1 MFYSQT
7 FTVKRFAVV
16 VISVLIH
23 AASVFGQNNELRF
36 ERITMADGLSQGTG
50 NCLLKDHQG
59 FMWVGTALGLN
70 RYDGYSIKTYK
81 SVKSDSSTL
90 SYGHITCLFEDK
102 DSTLW
107 IGTLNGIN
115 RLNRRTETF
124 ARIKTP
130 PGAPELNRIICIT
143 QDAGGNRYF
152 GTEGG
157 ILFLKNGSDKA
168 RVFRSKAIP
177 QLEHKANQIR
187 KFFHHEG
194 TLLALTGVGLQK
206 VDSTGAFTLLSPTIE
221 KDFVLTHCILKDNI
235 NGYWFGTDLGLGYS
249 STLNL
254 TDIKFPFEQLQDV
267 AVMDIEED
275 ETGRLWIGTV
285 GKGLAILDKE
295 RRNVSFH
302 TKQISNEK
310 SLQNNAIVDIYKD
323 NTNIIWIGGF
333 GGGISKYDPSINRF
347 NTFRNQYSDNLMAL
361 IEASDGK
368 IWFVNGAT
376 GLLYIDPVTQETKN
390 IKSPGIWPYC
400 ITEDRNK
407 NIWAVQPGVGLA
419 KVEPSTNTLKLEI
432 PMPAGYTI
440 VAAQDG
446 LLYVSVQE
454 KCLIAIDPVTK
465 AIHEIDSS
473 KKIGYINFITQGK
486 TNNLWICGGK
496 GQLARLDITDRRLT
510 FLTFNHNGSP
520 VTDRLI
526 SVCEGANGLLWLAY
540 SGKGLFLADPKT
552 QRILKVYNTRN
563 GLPNDDVITILDDD
577 RGNLWV
583 STINGLVRF
592 DPIKEKFSTYT
603 TEDGLVDNE
612 FNSFVAFKN
621 KSGKLYFGGM
631 EGFNS
636 FYPGDII
643 DNTYTTPVV
652 FTDFK
657 INNRS
662 LPIRQSVDS
671 STYFLNEA
679 ISETKHVELS
689 HDQTVFSFEFAAL
702 NYSVP
707 SKNQYAYKMVGFDK
721 DWIYSGTKRSA
732 TYTNLAPGTYTFM
745 VKASN
750 NSGVW
755 NENGTSI
762 LLTIHPP
769 FYATWWAYV
778 IYVIVGFA
786 ILYAFWRYTAHRAQL
801 RNQLEIKSLESKK
814 LQEIDQIKTRF
825 YTNVSHEFRT
835 PLTLILGPL
844 ESATSLAASSGNL
857 QISRNLEMVNRNA
870 QRLLELINQL
880 MDFSKLE
887 SGNMKLQL
895 QESDI
900 VRFLRTCTLSFSSL
914 AVSKGIALQFK
925 TTAEYIITSFD
936 KDKLEKILNNL
947 LSNALKFTREGG
959 SVEVMVDVSNTGVVL
974 QVTDDGIG
982 IPEDKVEYIFN
993 RFYQLDNNA
1002 RTFEGTGIGLALLK
1016 ELVLLCNG
1024 EVQVKSEEGKGT
1036 VFVLTFPLRI
1046 NEMKAM
1052 HDGNPQTFVAGAV
1065 LEEGNAERVSPPV
1078 ESILHNETTHL
1089 AEGEQERQIILIVE
1103 DNQEIRSYIK
1113 TAFGNEFLILEAD
1126 NGEKGLAVAEKNIPD
1141 VVITDIMMPKMDG
1154 QELCRLLKTNEKTS
1168 HIPVIILTAKAS
1180 QENKLEGLETGA
1192 DDYITKPFYLKELQ
1206 VRVNN
1211 LLEQR
1216 ERLRKRFTQKV
1227 ILQPGEVAIT
1237 SADEAFLNKCIAVI
1251 EANMSNSEF
1260 SVDAFGKEIGMSRSQ
1275 LHRKLTALIDQSA
1288 SEFIR
1293 NMRLKRAAELI
1304 KKNYGNTAEVAYEVG
1319 FNSVSY
1325 FIKCFKEMYGKTPS
1339 EAKG

>member
-1 MFYSQT
+1 M
-7 FTVKRFAVV
+7 KRFAVV
-16 VISVLIH
+16 ALSVLIH

-50 NCLLKDHQG
+50 NCLLKDHKG
-59 FMWVGTALGLN
+59 FMWIGTALGLN
-70 RYDGYSIKTYK
+70 RFDGYAIKIFK

-115 RLNRRTETF
+115 RLNRKTETF
-124 ARIKTP
+124 TRIKTP
-130 PGAPELNRIICIT
+130 SGAPELRRITCIT
-143 QDAGGNRYF
+143 QDAAGNRYF

-168 RVFRSKAIP
+168 RVFRSEVIP
-177 QLEHKANQIR
+177 QSEPKANQIR

-194 TLLALTGVGLQK
+194 TLLALTGVGFQK
-206 VDSTGAFTLLSPTIE
+206 VDSSGTFTLLASPSAG
-221 KDFVLTHCILKDNI
+221 KDFVLTHCIFKDSTK
-235 NGYWFGTDLGLGYS
+235 GYWFGTESGLGYS
-249 STLNL
+249 STFSL
-254 TDIKFPFEQLQDV
+254 TDIKFPFGQLKDV
-267 AVMDIEED
+267 PVMDIEED

-295 RRNVSFH
+295 RRNVNFH

-310 SLQNNAIVDIYKD
+310 SLQNNAIIDIYKD
-323 NTNIIWIGGF
+323 NTDIIWVGGF

-347 NTFRNQYSDNLMAL
+347 NTYRNQYSDNLIAL

-368 IWFVNGAT
+368 IWFVNSAT
-376 GLLYIDPVTQETKN
+376 GLSYIDPVTQEISN
-390 IKSPGIWPYC
+390 IKSPGIWPYG
-400 ITEDRNK
+400 IAEDRDK
-407 NIWAVQPGVGLA
+407 NIWAIQPGVGLA
-419 KVEPSTNTLKLEI
+419 KVEPSTSTLKMEV

-440 VAAQDG
+440 ISAQDG
-446 LLYVSVQE
+446 MLYASVQG
-454 KCLIAIDPVTK
+454 KCLVTIDPATK

-486 TNNLWICGGK
+486 NNDLWICGAKGK
-496 GQLARLDITDRRLT
+496 LVRLDIATKTLT
-510 FLTFNHNGSP
+510 FLAFNYNGSI

-526 SVCEGANGLLWLAY
+526 SVFEGANGLLWLAY
-540 SGKGLFLADPKT
+540 SGKGLYLADPKT

-563 GLPNDDVITILDDD
+563 GLPNDDVITILDDQ
-577 RGNLWV
+577 RGKIWI

-603 TEDGLVDNE
+603 TQDGLVDNE
-612 FNSFVAFKN
+612 FNSFVAFRN

-631 EGFNS
+631 EGFNT
-636 FYPGDII
+636 FYPDDII
-643 DNTYTTPVV
+643 DNTHIPPVV
-652 FTDFK
+652 LTDFK

-662 LPIRQSVDS
+662 VPIRHSPDS
-671 STYFLNEA
+671 STYFLNEV
-679 ISETKHVELS
+679 ISETKHLELL
-689 HDQTVFSFEFAAL
+689 HDQTVFSFEFASL
-702 NYSVP
+702 NYSIP
-707 SKNQYAYKMVGFDK
+707 SKNQYAYKMVGFDQ

-732 TYTNLAPGTYTFM
+732 TYTNLAPGTYTFV

-750 NSGVW
+750 NSGAW
-755 NENGTSI
+755 NESGTSI
-762 LLTIHPP
+762 LITIHPP

-778 IYVIVGFA
+778 IYVIAGFA
-786 ILYAFWRYTAHRAQL
+786 ILYAFWRYTARRTHL

-857 QISRNLEMVNRNA
+857 QIARNLEMVNRNA

-925 TTAEYIITSFD
+925 TTAEYAITSFD

-959 SVEVMVDVSNTGVVL
+959 SVEVMVDFSKVGVVL

-982 IPEDKVEYIFN
+982 IPEDKIEYIFN
-993 RFYQLDNNA
+993 RFYQLDSNA

-1024 EVQVKSEEGKGT
+1024 EVEVKSKEGKGT
-1036 VFVLTFPLRI
+1036 IFVLTFPMAI
-1046 NEMKAM
+1046 KEMNAAPNR
-1052 HDGNPQTFVAGAV
+1052 NPQTFVAGAV
-1065 LEEGNAERVSPPV
+1065 LEEGSSERSESPTEPG
-1078 ESILHNETTHL
+1078 LHHGTIHHE
-1089 AEGEQERQIILIVE
+1089 EGNQERQIILIVE

-1126 NGEKGLAVAEKNIPD
+1126 NGEKGLAVAEKHVPD

-1154 QELCRLLKTNEKTS
+1154 QELCRLLKSNEKTS

-1227 ILQPGEVAIT
+1227 VLQPSEVAIT
-1237 SADEAFLNKCIAVI
+1237 SADEVFLNKCIAVI

-1339 EAKG
+1339 EARGDQ